1 MRIACALF
9 VLALTACSTATAPK
23 ADDDFLWLEEIDGAR
38 AMEWVTEQNARTRRE
53 LGSSP
58 EFEVMQ
64 AQALGALNS
73 TSRIP
78 SLEWHGR
85 YLYNLWKSEANP
97 RGLYRRLTIDE
108 LRKPNPQWTTVLDID
123 AMSARDNKRWVFKS
137 LNCLGKEQRRC
148 LVSLS
153 PGGGDAVVVREFD
166 AETRQFI
173 DDGFQLPEAKSNV
186 DWIDQNT
193 IYVSTDFGPGSL
205 TEAGYSRIVK
215 IWTRGTPLSAARTV
229 FETPRSSMSAYGM
242 RVESESGPIDLI
254 DESPTF
260 WTSKFQRLTALA
272 NPKLLDLPPTA
283 VLAGGFRGRLV
294 LGLQDD
300 WKTFK
305 AGSVILAGDTNE
317 LLVASTEREIVET
330 TSVKVTERAILVPI
344 LDNVRGRL
352 DRFTPA
358 ASGWKRE
365 RIALPENGALEIMT
379 VDDDSGAAL
388 VSVETFVTPPK
399 LYLVPP
405 AATTPIAVASQE
417 PTFDGSRFEVTQQWA
432 VSKDGTRI
440 PYFVV
445 APKGMKRNGE
455 NPAHIF
461 SYGGF
466 RLTLKPSYSG
476 SYEPHY
482 GAYGKLWLERGGVF
496 VLANIRGGGEF
507 GPRWHTSVLKENRHK
522 VVEDFEAVADDLMKS
537 GVTSPKHL
545 GIEGR
550 SNGGLLTLSTMTRRP
565 ELYGAIIT
573 GAPLADMR
581 RYHELLAGASW
592 MDEYGRNHYSPYH
605 EMKREAAYP
614 PLFVYAS
621 TRDDRVHPGHA
632 RRTVAKLQ
640 QQGHRVWYF
649 ENIEGG
655 HGGSST
661 NEQTAYRIAL
671 SYAHLWRWL
680 R

>member
-1 MRIACALF
+1 MRIACAFLL
-9 VLALTACSTATAPK
+9 LALTACSSATAPK
-23 ADDDFLWLEEIDGAR
+23 PDDDFLWLEEIDGAR
-38 AMEWVTEQNARTRRE
+38 AMEWVNGQNARSRRE
-53 LGSSP
+53 LGSTP

-64 AQALGALNS
+64 AQALAALNS

-85 YLYNLWKSEANP
+85 YLYNLWKSEEHP
-97 RGLYRRLTIDE
+97 RGLYRRTTIDE
-108 LRKPNPQWTTVLDID
+108 LRKPNPQWTNVLDID

-173 DDGFQLPEAKSNV
+173 DGFQLPEAKSNV

-193 IYVSTDFGPGSL
+193 IFVGTDFGPGTLS
-205 TEAGYSRIVK
+205 ESGYPRIVK

-242 RVESESGPIDLI
+242 RVETESGAIDLI

-260 WTSKFQRLTALA
+260 WTSKFQRLTDLA
-272 NPKLLDLPPTA
+272 DPKLVDLPPTA

-294 LGLQDD
+294 LGLQED
-300 WKTFK
+300 WKNFK
-305 AGSVILAGDTNE
+305 AGSVILAGETNE

-330 TSVKVTERAILVPI
+330 TAVKVTERAILVPI

-352 DRFTPA
+352 DRFTPEA
-358 ASGWKRE
+358 TGWKRE
-365 RIALPENGALEIMT
+365 RITLPDNGALEIMT
-379 VDDDSGAAL
+379 ADDDSGAAL
-388 VSVETFVTPPK
+388 VSFETFITAPK

-405 AATTPIAVASQE
+405 AATTPIAIASQE
-417 PTFDGSRFEVTQQWA
+417 PTFDGSRFEVTKHWA

-445 APKGMKRNGE
+445 APKGMKRDGG

-466 RLTLKPSYSG
+466 RSTLKPSYSG

-522 VVEDFEAVADDLMKS
+522 VVEDFEAVAEELVKS

-565 ELYGAIIT
+565 ELYGAIIA

-605 EMKREAAYP
+605 ELKREAAYP

-632 RRTVAKLQ
+632 RRTVAKLL

-680 R
+680 K